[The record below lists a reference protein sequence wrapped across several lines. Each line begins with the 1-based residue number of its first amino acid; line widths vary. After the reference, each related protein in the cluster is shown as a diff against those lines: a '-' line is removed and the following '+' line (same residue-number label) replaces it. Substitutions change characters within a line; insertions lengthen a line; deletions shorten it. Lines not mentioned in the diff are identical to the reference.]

1 MSRTRRGAFLCLCG
15 GFLRPFRAC
24 ASVFRAFAVSVV
36 AFCGG
41 IAGLCVG
48 VPGVI
53 NGAPTLRVVCPFGS
67 GVRAVVR
74 VGVPGV
80 ISGAPTLRVV
90 CPFGSGGYSEFP
102 VSRIGFPVSRPVRS
116 VGGLVFPVRR
126 RGCAGG
132 RVSGRGLLSRDA
144 CGGGKKQAGRPASRP
159 GRPAME
165 SGVERVYFST
175 PSSLPTLMNASM
187 QRSSCSRLWPA
198 EIWTRIRA
206 SPFGTTG

>member
-90 CPFGSGGYSEFP
+90 CPFGSGGMAVVRVGHPGVISGTPTLRAVCSFGSGGYPEFSA
-102 VSRIGFPVSRPVRS
+102 SRIGFPVSHPVRS

-144 CGGGKKQAGRPASRP
+144 CGGGKKQAGRPA
-159 GRPAME
+159 
-165 SGVERVYFST
+165 
-175 PSSLPTLMNASM
+175 
-187 QRSSCSRLWPA
+187 
-198 EIWTRIRA
+198 
-206 SPFGTTG
+206 